1 MRKVATPEPEGFL
14 DFWAVWQPHMRKTD
28 GRGDARE
35 AFRKH
40 ILNGA
45 DPHEIIDGAKAF
57 IRSLN
62 DEERRFIPLVASWL
76 NKEAYP
82 DWAIIERVYQ
92 ARCAAQALQ
101 QQNVVPMRRS
111 DPKPMSEEER
121 QRREQFVNTVR
132 RLEG

>member
-1 MRKVATPEPEGFL
+1 MSKVRIPEPEGF
-14 DFWAVWQPHMRKTD
+14 DEFWAIWRPNMRKTD

-45 DPHEIIDGAKAF
+45 DPLDMIDGAKAF

-62 DEERRFIPLVASWL
+62 DEERRFIPLAASWL

-82 DWAIIERVYQ
+82 DWAEVERAFQ
-92 ARCAAQALQ
+92 AKRAAMSE
-101 QQNVVPMRRS
+101 QQNIIPMRRAE
-111 DPKPMSEEER
+111 PAPMSEEER
-121 QRREQFVNTVR
+121 QRRERFVAQAR
-132 RLEG
+132 RMEG